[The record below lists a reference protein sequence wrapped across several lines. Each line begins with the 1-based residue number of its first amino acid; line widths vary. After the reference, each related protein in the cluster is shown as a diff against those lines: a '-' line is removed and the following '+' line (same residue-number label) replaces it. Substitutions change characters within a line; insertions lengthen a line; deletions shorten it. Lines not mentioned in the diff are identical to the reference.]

1 MAISLNLYSEG
12 KDRITQSMVMS
23 FETAML
29 CSSTYGNTLDASL
42 GSANES
48 LAKSADFSP
57 STTTATR
64 ITLEWVTSNGSRTTN
79 KPENSNGLIFP
90 ISANKTIRYL
100 VLLEEV
106 TGGNY
111 MVRGHF
117 DLGTQTP
124 TKVSAYVLDNIS
136 IGF

>member
-1 MAISLNLYSEG
+1 MAISLNLYSEA
-12 KDRITQSMVMS
+12 KDRITQVMVMS

-42 GSANES
+42 GSAGDL
-48 LAKSADFSP
+48 LAKSAD
-57 STTTATR
+57 TKATR
-64 ITLEWVTSNGSRTTN
+64 ITLDWVTSNGSRTTN

-106 TGGNY
+106 TGNY

-117 DLGTQTP
+117 DLGAQTP

>member
-1 MAISLNLYSEG
+1 MAISLNLYSEA
-12 KDRITQSMVMS
+12 KDRITQVMVMS

-42 GSANES
+42 GSTGDL
-48 LAKSADFSP
+48 LAKSAD
-57 STTTATR
+57 TKATR
-64 ITLEWVTSNGSRTTN
+64 ITLDWVTSNGSRTTN

-106 TGGNY
+106 TGNY

-117 DLGTQTP
+117 DLGAQTP

>member
-1 MAISLNLYSEG
+1 MAISLNLYSEA
-12 KDRITQSMVMS
+12 KDRITQYMVMS

-42 GSANES
+42 GDADD
-48 LAKSADFSP
+48 LAAKSAD
-57 STTTATR
+57 TKGTR
-64 ITLEWVTSNGSRTTN
+64 ITLDWVTSNGSRTTN

-100 VLLEEV
+100 VLLQKFVGENYEV
-106 TGGNY
+106 NY

>member
-29 CSSTYGNTLDASL
+29 CLSTYGNTLDASL
-42 GSANES
+42 GSANE
-48 LAKSADFSP
+48 LLVKSADFSP
-57 STTTATR
+57 STTKATR

-106 TGGNY
+106 TGNY

>member
-12 KDRITQSMVMS
+12 MDIITQSMVTN

-29 CSSTYGNTLDASL
+29 CSSTYGNTLDVPL
-42 GSANES
+42 GPADD
-48 LAKSADFSP
+48 LAAKSAD
-57 STTTATR
+57 TIATR
-64 ITLEWVTSNGSRTTN
+64 ITLDWVTSNGSRTTN

-90 ISANKTIRYL
+90 ISANRTVRYL
-100 VLLEEV
+100 VLLQEA
-106 TGGNY
+106 GGSNF
-111 MVRGHF
+111 VRGHF

-124 TKVSAYVLDNIS
+124 SKVSAYVLDNIS

>member
-12 KDRITQSMVMS
+12 KDRITRGMVQF

-29 CSSTYGNTLDASL
+29 CSSNYGNTLDASL
-42 GSANES
+42 GDEDDLA
-48 LAKSADFSP
+48 AKSADHNG
-57 STTTATR
+57 TR
-64 ITLEWVTSNGSRTTN
+64 ITLEWATSNGSRTSN
-79 KPENSNGLIFP
+79 KPLNSNGLIFP
-90 ISANKTIRYL
+90 ISANRTIRYL

-106 TGGNY
+106 TGNY

-117 DLGTQTP
+117 DLGAQTP

>member
-1 MAISLNLYSEG
+1 MAISLNLTSEG
-12 KDRITQSMVMS
+12 KDRITRAMVER

-29 CSSTYGNTLDASL
+29 CSFTYGDTLDASL
-42 GSANES
+42 GSAS
-48 LAKSADFSP
+48 VLVAKSADNNG
-57 STTTATR
+57 TR
-64 ITLEWVTSNGSRTTN
+64 ITLDWVTSNGSRTTN

-106 TGGNY
+106 SGNY

-117 DLGTQTP
+117 DLGEQTP

>member
-42 GSANES
+42 GSANEL

-57 STTTATR
+57 STTKATR

-106 TGGNY
+106 TGNY

-117 DLGTQTP
+117 DLGAQTP

>member
-1 MAISLNLYSEG
+1 MAISLNLTSEG
-12 KDRITQSMVMS
+12 KDRITQAMVTS

-29 CSSTYGNTLDASL
+29 CSSNYGNTLDASL
-42 GSANES
+42 GNADD
-48 LAKSADFSP
+48 LAAKSADHNG
-57 STTTATR
+57 TR

-90 ISANKTIRYL
+90 ISANRTIRYL
-100 VLLEEV
+100 VLLQEV
-106 TGGNY
+106 EGGNY

-117 DLGTQTP
+117 DLGAQTP

>member
-12 KDRITQSMVMS
+12 KDRITQSMAMS

-57 STTTATR
+57 STTKGTR
-64 ITLEWVTSNGSRTTN
+64 ITLDWVTSNGSRTTN

-106 TGGNY
+106 TGNY
-111 MVRGHF
+111 MVRAHF

-124 TKVSAYVLDNIS
+124 SKVSAYVLDNIS

>member
-1 MAISLNLYSEG
+1 MAISLNLTSEG
-12 KDRITQSMVMS
+12 KDRITRSMVQL

-29 CSSTYGNTLDASL
+29 CSLNYGYTLDASL
-42 GSANES
+42 GDEDDLA
-48 LAKSADFSP
+48 AKSADHNG
-57 STTTATR
+57 TR
-64 ITLEWVTSNGSRTTN
+64 ITLEWATSNGSRTTN

-90 ISANKTIRYL
+90 ISAGRTIRYL
-100 VLLEEV
+100 VLLQKFVGESYEV
-106 TGGNY
+106 NY

>member
-42 GSANES
+42 GSVNEL

-57 STTTATR
+57 STTKATR
-64 ITLEWVTSNGSRTTN
+64 ISLDWVTSNGSRTTN

-90 ISANKTIRYL
+90 ISANRTIRYL
-100 VLLEEV
+100 VLLKEGA
-106 TGGNY
+106 GGNY
-111 MVRGHF
+111 IVRGHF
-117 DLGTQTP
+117 DLGVQTP

>member
-29 CSSTYGNTLDASL
+29 CLSTYGNTLDASL
-42 GSANES
+42 GSANE
-48 LAKSADFSP
+48 LLVKSADFSP
-57 STTTATR
+57 STTKATR

-106 TGGNY
+106 TGNY

-124 TKVSAYVLDNIS
+124 SKVSAYVLDNIS

>member
-1 MAISLNLYSEG
+1 MAISLNLTSEG
-12 KDRITQSMVMS
+12 KDRITQAMVTS

-29 CSSTYGNTLDASL
+29 CSSNYGNTLDASL
-42 GSANES
+42 GNADD
-48 LAKSADFSP
+48 LAAKSADHNG
-57 STTTATR
+57 TR
-64 ITLEWVTSNGSRTTN
+64 ITLEWATSNGSRTTN

-106 TGGNY
+106 TGNY

-117 DLGTQTP
+117 DLGPQTP
-124 TKVSAYVLDNIS
+124 SKVSAYVLDNIS

>member
-57 STTTATR
+57 STTKGTR
-64 ITLEWVTSNGSRTTN
+64 ITLDWVTSNGSRTTN

-106 TGGNY
+106 TGNY
-111 MVRGHF
+111 MVRAHF

-124 TKVSAYVLDNIS
+124 SKVSAYVLDNIS

>member
-1 MAISLNLYSEG
+1 MAISLNLYSEA
-12 KDRITQSMVMS
+12 KDRITQGMVQF

-29 CSSTYGNTLDASL
+29 CSSNYGNTLDASL
-42 GSANES
+42 GDEDDLA
-48 LAKSADFSP
+48 AKSAD
-57 STTTATR
+57 TKATR
-64 ITLEWVTSNGSRTTN
+64 ITLDWVTSNGSRTTN

-90 ISANKTIRYL
+90 ISAGRTIRYL
-100 VLLEEV
+100 VLLQEV
-106 TGGNY
+106 SGNY

>member
-42 GSANES
+42 GSAGDL
-48 LAKSADFSP
+48 LAKSAD
-57 STTTATR
+57 TKATR
-64 ITLEWVTSNGSRTTN
+64 ITLDWVTSNGSRTTN

-106 TGGNY
+106 AGNY

>member
-12 KDRITQSMVMS
+12 KDRITQYMVMS

-29 CSSTYGNTLDASL
+29 CSSNYGNTLDASL
-42 GSANES
+42 GSADD
-48 LAKSADFSP
+48 LAAKSAD
-57 STTTATR
+57 TKATR
-64 ITLEWVTSNGSRTTN
+64 ITLDWVTSNGSRTTN

-106 TGGNY
+106 VGGNY

-117 DLGTQTP
+117 DLGAQTP

>member
-1 MAISLNLYSEG
+1 MAISLNLYNEG

-42 GSANES
+42 GSAGD
-48 LAKSADFSP
+48 LLTKSAD
-57 STTTATR
+57 TKATR
-64 ITLEWVTSNGSRTTN
+64 ITLDWVTSNGSRTTN

-106 TGGNY
+106 SGNY

-117 DLGTQTP
+117 DLGAQTP

>member
-12 KDRITQSMVMS
+12 KDRITKAMVQR

-29 CSSTYGNTLDASL
+29 CSFTYGNTLDASL
-42 GSANES
+42 GSAS
-48 LAKSADFSP
+48 VLVAKSADNNG
-57 STTTATR
+57 TR
-64 ITLEWVTSNGSRTTN
+64 ITLDWVTSNGSRTTN
-79 KPENSNGLIFP
+79 RPENSNGLIFP
-90 ISANKTIRYL
+90 IGANTPIRYL

-106 TGGNY
+106 EGGNY

-117 DLGTQTP
+117 DLGEQTP

>member
-42 GSANES
+42 GSANE
-48 LAKSADFSP
+48 LLTKSADFSP

-64 ITLEWVTSNGSRTTN
+64 ITLDWVTSNGSRTTN

-106 TGGNY
+106 SGNY

-117 DLGTQTP
+117 DLGAQTP

>member
-42 GSANES
+42 GSANEL
-48 LAKSADFSP
+48 LAKSAD
-57 STTTATR
+57 TKATR
-64 ITLEWVTSNGSRTTN
+64 ITLDWVTSNGSRTTN

-100 VLLEEV
+100 VLLKEV

-117 DLGTQTP
+117 DLGPQTP
-124 TKVSAYVLDNIS
+124 SKVSAYVLDNIS

>member
-12 KDRITQSMVMS
+12 KDRIIKGMIMI
-23 FETAML
+23 FKTAML
-29 CSSTYGNTLDASL
+29 CSSTYGNTLDALL
-42 GSANES
+42 GTADD
-48 LAKSADFSP
+48 LAAKSAD
-57 STTTATR
+57 TIATR
-64 ITLEWVTSNGSRTTN
+64 ITLDWVTSNGSSRTTN

-90 ISANKTIRYL
+90 ISANRTVRYL
-100 VLLEEV
+100 VLM
-106 TGGNY
+106 TGEAEGNY
-111 MVRGHF
+111 YVWAHF

>member
-57 STTTATR
+57 STSKATR
-64 ITLEWVTSNGSRTTN
+64 ITLDWVTSNGSRTTN

-106 TGGNY
+106 TGNY
-111 MVRGHF
+111 MVRAHF
-117 DLGTQTP
+117 DLGEQTP
-124 TKVSAYVLDNIS
+124 SKVSAYVLDNIS

>member
-12 KDRITQSMVMS
+12 KDRITQLMVMS

-29 CSSTYGNTLDASL
+29 CSSNYGNTLDASL
-42 GSANES
+42 GNADD
-48 LAKSADFSP
+48 LAAKSADHNG
-57 STTTATR
+57 TR
-64 ITLEWVTSNGSRTTN
+64 ITLEWATSNGSRTSN
-79 KPENSNGLIFP
+79 KPLNSNGLIFP
-90 ISANKTIRYL
+90 ISANRTIRYL
-100 VLLEEV
+100 VLLELV
-106 TGGNY
+106 GSNY

-117 DLGTQTP
+117 DLGAQTP